1 MPSYIKEKYND
12 YEIGSKIKT
21 GLSYIYNF
29 SKPVVQ
35 YTSNKM
41 AEGAKYLYNK
51 ISGNNNSEEN
61 TINMISLERDDEV
74 QKSSLIFE
82 KGNDDNEEEEEK
94 EEKEEQEEKEDNKNI
109 EIQEFPSLSTINIVS
124 DNIKNQNIDSSDN
137 AAPIEIKLSTSDE
150 KNEE

>member
-1 MPSYIKEKYND
+1 VGNVPSYIKEKYND

-61 TINMISLERDDEV
+61 TINIIRLERDDEV

-82 KGNDDNEEEEEK
+82 KANDGDEEEEK
-94 EEKEEQEEKEDNKNI
+94 EEKEEKEDNKNI
-109 EIQEFPSLSTINIVS
+109 EAQEFPSLSTINIVS

-150 KNEE
+150 KDEE

>member
-1 MPSYIKEKYND
+1 MGNVPSYIKEKYND

-21 GLSYIYNF
+21 GLSYLYNF

-35 YTSNKM
+35 YTSNKV

-51 ISGNNNSEEN
+51 ISGNNNNEESG
-61 TINMISLERDDEV
+61 INIISLERDDEV

-82 KGNDDNEEEEEK
+82 KANDVDEEEEEK
-94 EEKEEQEEKEDNKNI
+94 EEKDENKNI
-109 EIQEFPSLSTINIVS
+109 ETQEFPSLSTINLVT
-124 DNIKNQNIDSSDN
+124 DNNKNQNIDSNDN
-137 AAPIEIKLSTSDE
+137 SAPIEIKLSTSDE

>member
-1 MPSYIKEKYND
+1 
-12 YEIGSKIKT
+12 
-21 GLSYIYNF
+21 
-29 SKPVVQ
+29 
-35 YTSNKM
+35 M

-61 TINMISLERDDEV
+61 TINIIRLERDDEI

-82 KGNDDNEEEEEK
+82 KANDGDEEEEK
-94 EEKEEQEEKEDNKNI
+94 EEKEEKEDNKNI
-109 EIQEFPSLSTINIVS
+109 EVQEFPSLSTINIVS

-150 KNEE
+150 KDEE

>member
-1 MPSYIKEKYND
+1 MDTGLKYDD

-21 GLSYIYNF
+21 GLSYLYNF

-35 YTSNKM
+35 YTSNKV

-51 ISGNNNSEEN
+51 ISGNNNNEESG
-61 TINMISLERDDEV
+61 INIISLERDDEV

-82 KGNDDNEEEEEK
+82 KANDVDDEEEEK
-94 EEKEEQEEKEDNKNI
+94 EEKDENKNI
-109 EIQEFPSLSTINIVS
+109 ETQEFPSLSTINLVS
-124 DNIKNQNIDSSDN
+124 DNNKNQNIDSNDN
-137 AAPIEIKLSTSDE
+137 SATIEIKLSTSDE